1 MSLLF
6 LLSQNFAGLKAS
18 PYFQWLQIFALWVSN
33 FQESWANRAPSRA
46 KGAAAHEPTFAPAPH
61 LCAGSTGAEFEPCIS
76 ISQAPKL
83 STQFSFRSERHF
95 FIYFKG
101 LWCTLLD
108 GCLDLLFNE
117 LPLIC
122 TVSQL
127 KAPQLIQRECRCL
140 RFSQR
145 TNFPFYRFLSFP
157 HCRGMGRGT
166 FPFSFGTGNN
176 EPTLLQNYWIQ
187 KVLG

>member
-1 MSLLF
+1 M
-6 LLSQNFAGLKAS
+6 GLQAEPRGS
-18 PYFQWLQIFALWVSN
+18 SC
-33 FQESWANRAPSRA
+33 SWAHVCSCSPPLL
-46 KGAAAHEPTFAPAPH
+46 GATA
-61 LCAGSTGAEFEPCIS
+61 AEFEPCIS

-83 STQFSFRSERHF
+83 SFRSQRYF

-117 LPLIC
+117 LPRIC
-122 TVSQL
+122 RVSQL
-127 KAPQLIQRECRCL
+127 KASQLIQRECRCL

-157 HCRGMGRGT
+157 HCRGE
-166 FPFSFGTGNN
+166 GNISPLLLWETIKN
-176 EPTLLQNYWIQ
+176 PLSLQNCWIQ
-187 KVLG
+187 KILG